1 MGLTE
6 SLNEFTSFLQSLD
19 EMKQKLEA
27 FLNMVRL
34 AVEKRLVNP
43 NVPSKEICIEGYVL
57 DINSI
62 RLYLKVGMSDRDKK
76 DNVSNTMDAEEIL
89 KLYKLLPRF
98 MEAFFQLTIDNSQK
112 EIDERLKRF
121 EAFVFEHSV

>member
-6 SLNEFTSFLQSLD
+6 SLNEFTNFLQSLD

-34 AVEKRLVNP
+34 VVERRLINP

-62 RLYLKVGMSDRDKK
+62 RLYLKVGISDRDKK
-76 DNVSNTMDAEEIL
+76 DNVNSTMDAEEIL
-89 KLYKLLPRF
+89 KLYKLLPQF
-98 MEAFFQLTIDNSQK
+98 MEAFFQLTIDSSKK
-112 EIDERLKRF
+112 EIDERLKKF
-121 EAFVFEHSV
+121 ESFIFEHSV